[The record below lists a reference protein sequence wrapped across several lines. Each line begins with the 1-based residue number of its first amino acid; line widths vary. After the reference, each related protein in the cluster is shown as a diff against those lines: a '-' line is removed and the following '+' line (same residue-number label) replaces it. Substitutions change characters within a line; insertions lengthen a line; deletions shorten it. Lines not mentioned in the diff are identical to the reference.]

1 MHRFAHPA
9 PRDILFSRWTSFRS
23 GANFRATHVP
33 SSRQSRELC
42 KNENVRGGPN
52 FSAPFRIQQWSFL
65 HNTRATRTFRP
76 EIWRARMEMGD
87 RPHMPRPLTRIP
99 VYLDPPRNYEWLFGP
114 FRSWSPFSI
123 SSPTRHIQS
132 HQWWGKLISIV
143 SHFIPFFS
151 FTRRPGRN
159 VEKLVTRWINLWYE

>member
-76 EIWRARMEMGD
+76 EVWRARMEMGIGHICRVLSHVYPFTSIHHETTNGFLARFD
-87 RPHMPRPLTRIP
+87 PGRRFPSPLPHP
-99 VYLDPPRNYEWLFGP
+99 V
-114 FRSWSPFSI
+114 
-123 SSPTRHIQS
+123 T
-132 HQWWGKLISIV
+132 WWGKLISIV